1 MSILED
7 SGVFLIINKFLSPSE
22 ITQFGAS
29 SSHFFILSNANA
41 IWEPIYNEL
50 IKDKHI
56 DFTHSFTY
64 KLLSSSS
71 SSSSSTTTTTTTTTT
86 TSSSSSA
93 TTSSS
98 SSLSYKLKYY
108 ITLWDSQRPFITFD
122 ELISNNFSFR
132 FKEAAGEE
140 WKNKDPWWQGKQS
153 MKVMFHSD
161 GSLSLSNALSKISND
176 NNDNNDNTINDD
188 DIINNNESNDNNNDN
203 EETIEED
210 DNFTL
215 STRLR

>member
-1 MSILED
+1 LIDSYLDYSKDLLKSKVIEKMSILED
-7 SGVFLIINKFLSPSE
+7 SGVFLIINKFLSPYE

-29 SSHFFILSNANA
+29 SSHFFMLSNANA
-41 IWEPIYNEL
+41 IWEPIYNYL

-64 KLLSSSS
+64 KLLSST
-71 SSSSSTTTTTTTTTT
+71 STT
-86 TSSSSSA
+86 
-93 TTSSS
+93 S

-108 ITLWDSQRPFITFD
+108 ITLWDSKRPFITFD
-122 ELISNNFSFR
+122 ELTSNNFSFR
-132 FKEAAGEE
+132 FKEAAGQE
-140 WKNKDPWWQGKQS
+140 WREKDPWWLGKEP

-176 NNDNNDNTINDD
+176 NNDNTINDD
-188 DIINNNESNDNNNDN
+188 DDDINNNESNDNNNNN
-203 EETIEED
+203 EEITEED

>member
-1 MSILED
+1 MSILDD
-7 SGVFLIINKFLSPSE
+7 SGVFLIINKFLNPYE

-29 SSHFFILSNANA
+29 SSHLFILSNANA

-64 KLLSSSS
+64 KLLSSASS
-71 SSSSSTTTTTTTTTT
+71 ASSTATSSPTTTT
-86 TSSSSSA
+86 
-93 TTSSS
+93 S

-122 ELISNNFSFR
+122 ELTTNNFSFR
-132 FKEAAGEE
+132 FKEAAGQE
-140 WKNKDPWWQGKQS
+140 WKTKDPWWQGKQS

-176 NNDNNDNTINDD
+176 NNNNNDNNDNTINDD
-188 DIINNNESNDNNNDN
+188 DDINNNDN
-203 EETIEED
+203 EETTEGD

>member
-7 SGVFLIINKFLSPSE
+7 SGVFLIINKFLSPYE
-22 ITQFGAS
+22 ITQFGGS

-50 IKDKHI
+50 IKNKNI

-64 KLLSSSS
+64 KLLSSTSS
-71 SSSSSTTTTTTTTTT
+71 ALSSSSSTSSST
-86 TSSSSSA
+86 TSPPPPP
-93 TTSSS
+93 TTS

-132 FKEAAGEE
+132 FKEAAGQE
-140 WKNKDPWWQGKQS
+140 WKDKDPWWRGKQS

-176 NNDNNDNTINDD
+176 NNNNNDNNDNTINDD
-188 DIINNNESNDNNNDN
+188 DDINNNESNDNNNDN